1 MYYGIPRSLVEVFVS
16 MCHVCQKKKSQHNQ
30 APLKPIISNN
40 FLSRLQ
46 VSNLYYIAI
55 AIRNNYVVTI

>member
-1 MYYGIPRSLVEVFVS
+1 MYYGIPRSVVEVFVK
-16 MCHVCQKKKSQHNQ
+16 MCEVCQKKKAQHHQ

-46 VSNLYYIAI
+46 VSVA
-55 AIRNNYVVTI
+55 